1 MYGNALVNING
12 SSYEDTIKKKYTHD
26 FAKICNNCIET
37 TPIDWNILKCAN
49 DQFHDLQLKIFEQ
62 ETATTNE
69 ENTEESDPE
78 ESKSLEQESDSE
90 TSSSKDNNNQTEEE
104 QEESNATSQAQKGCE
119 GIKLNTDIPFVGKCI
134 PMDSQSEVFP
144 IFIGGLIKFM
154 MSLLLLIGFICILI
168 GGIMITMGKVT
179 EWKNLIMKVIR
190 ALAAIGW
197 SGVILK
203 IINPNFFS

>member
-1 MYGNALVNING
+1 M
-12 SSYEDTIKKKYTHD
+12 
-26 FAKICNNCIET
+26 
-37 TPIDWNILKCAN
+37 
-49 DQFHDLQLKIFEQ
+49 QLKIFEQ

-179 EWKNLIMKVIR
+179 E
-190 ALAAIGW
+190 
-197 SGVILK
+197 
-203 IINPNFFS
+203 